1 MGVLMRGGKELC
13 PVYVPRKIEENDINF
28 FDYDGTLVASYS
40 LEDLQA
46 LSELPTPPDHS
57 NDEVPLTFDGWNWT
71 LDEIKALGRPCDV
84 GAHYHPTDG
93 KTHIVSDYDC
103 TTDVQ
108 ISFRSYSSSKAVSII
123 VDWGDGSVES
133 ITGVTTTAR
142 VLKHTFSKG
151 RHDTSI
157 ECDGEFRVGGTET
170 DGFQCDQ
177 LFLSNNLINLD
188 QYTFRGC
195 RATTISLGS
204 GLKGMTANALTYNYR
219 VSFLSIPRNVSNLA
233 TSAITACSFKNIA
246 FHPLLTTIN
255 NSLYTLTYLRRV
267 SIPQGTTLYP
277 SNAINQVGVQELYI
291 PDTVPI
297 VAGLVNAYNLRR
309 VEFAGLQTQVVANT
323 FQGCYCLS
331 EIIIPQGW
339 VCNNNIMLSN
349 SIFMSREKLVEFFGK
364 LGNGSATITL
374 GTAIL
379 AKLSEEN
386 RAIATSKGY
395 TLA

>member
-28 FDYDGTLVASYS
+28 FDYDGTLVASYT
-40 LEDLQA
+40 LAETQA
-46 LSELPTPPDHS
+46 LTELPQAPDHS
-57 NDEVPLTFDGWNWT
+57 SDAVPLTFDGWNWT
-71 LDEIKALGRPCDV
+71 LDEIKALGRPCDI

-108 ISFRSYSSSKAVSII
+108 ISFGSYSSKAVSII

-151 RHDTSI
+151 RHDTAI
-157 ECDGEFRVGGTET
+157 ECDGEFRVGGTGT
-170 DGFQCDQ
+170 DGFQCEQ
-177 LFLSNNLINLD
+177 LFLSNNLIQVANYL
-188 QYTFRGC
+188 FRGC
-195 RATTISLGS
+195 RVTTISLGS
-204 GLKGMTANALTYNYR
+204 GLKELSANSLASNYR
-219 VSFLSIPRNVSNLA
+219 VSFISIPRTISNL
-233 TSAITACSFKNIA
+233 SSNAITACSFKNIA
-246 FHPLLTTIN
+246 FHPLLTSIN
-255 NSLYTLTYLRRV
+255 NNLYTLTYLRRV

-297 VAGLVNAYNLRR
+297 ISGLINAYNLRR

-323 FQGCYCLS
+323 FQNCYCLS

-349 SIFMSREKLVEFFGK
+349 SPSMSREKLVEFFGK

-374 GTAIL
+374 GTAML
-379 AKLSEEN
+379 AKLSDED